1 MDAPNL
7 RLSSTYTP
15 GPDGEAGRYELRLFN
30 ASTATLKGFKLG
42 YSGPGRMGRNAVLEG
57 GMFVDQSGSWQE
69 IAAPRDFSLL
79 PGGEWVVSAT
89 NIDFALKHWTD
100 GAVGA
105 MVTLADGSVHK
116 VVVAPTALAGDTAT
130 LRRGIVSMPIVGSVP
145 ESLSIIPWPNRVAV
159 SGNRTAP
166 MGFAL
171 SGDEQVAK
179 TFKNLTDHLFPGFG
193 MVRSRDEDGYPVA
206 LEARPDLGEEAYE
219 IVFAADR
226 AKVRAS
232 QAKGHL
238 YGLITLGQIAR
249 GARLHP
255 ENFAFPTAGT
265 IVDSPAHGWRGSH
278 FDVARQFYGSD
289 EVAQFLRIL
298 AWNKMNRLHWHLSD
312 DEAWRIE
319 IEAYPELT
327 QKGAWRGHGLAI
339 TPQLGSGPEKSGGFY
354 TKAVA
359 REIIALGQDLG
370 IEVLP
375 EIDVP
380 GHCYALLQAIPSL
393 RDPGENGFYHSIQ
406 DFPNN
411 CLNPAVGA
419 VYDAIDVIFG
429 ELCALFPSKYFHV
442 GADEVPADAWTS
454 SPQAR
459 ALLQEIGGG
468 GTHELQAHFLR
479 RVQKFLR
486 AKGKIT
492 GAWEEASEG
501 GGIDKADCYLVGW
514 RNVAANQQLAA
525 AGYDV
530 VVAPGQHYYL
540 DMAFTGEWFEPGANW
555 AGNSTPEQTYRFDPS
570 AGWSEAERKK
580 LLGVQAC
587 IWSEPMTDRGV
598 FEHLVFPRLSA
609 IAETGWTAAAAK
621 DFSRFIG
628 IAALMP
634 SLYGILEIPK
644 NA

>member
-7 RLSSTYTP
+7 KLSSTYTP
-15 GPDGEAGRYELRLFN
+15 GPDGEAGRYELRLLN
-30 ASTATLKGFKLG
+30 ASPTPLKGFKLG
-42 YSGPGRMGRNAVLEG
+42 YSGPGRMGRSATLEG

-69 IAAPRDFSLL
+69 IAAPRDLTL
-79 PGGEWVVSAT
+79 APGAEWVVSAT
-89 NIDFALKHWTD
+89 GLDFALRHWTD
-100 GAVGA
+100 GAVAA
-105 MVTLADGSVHK
+105 MVTLADGSVHR
-116 VVVAPTALAGDTAT
+116 VSVAPTTLAGDSSA
-130 LRRGIVSMPIVGSVP
+130 LRRGVISMPVVGSVP

-166 MGFAL
+166 IGLAI
-171 SGDEQVAK
+171 SGDAEVAE
-179 TFKNLTDHLFPGFG
+179 TFRELTDHLFPGFG
-193 MVRSRDEDGYPVA
+193 MVRPPEEDGYPVA
-206 LEARPDLGEEAYE
+206 LEAREGLGEEAYE
-219 IVFAADR
+219 IVFGPAGAT
-226 AKVRAS
+226 VLAS
-232 QAKGHL
+232 RPQGHL
-238 YGLITLGQIAR
+238 YGLITLGQMAR

-255 ENFAFPTAGT
+255 ESFAFPTAGT
-265 IVDSPAHGWRGSH
+265 IADAPAHGWRGSH
-278 FDVARQFYGSD
+278 FDVARQFYGTA

-327 QKGAWRGHGLAI
+327 AKAAWRGHGMAI
-339 TPQLGSGPEKSGGFY
+339 TPQLGSGPERSGGFY
-354 TKAVA
+354 TKAAA
-359 REIIALGQDLG
+359 RQIIALGERLG

-393 RDPGENGFYHSIQ
+393 RDPGENGLYHSIQ

-411 CLNPAVGA
+411 CLNPAVET
-419 VYDAIDVIFG
+419 VYGVLETIFA

-459 ALLQEIGGG
+459 ALLESMGGG

-479 RVQKFLR
+479 RVQAFLR
-486 AKGKIT
+486 SRGKIT
-492 GAWEEASEG
+492 GAWEEACEG

-514 RNVAANQQLAA
+514 RNVAANQRLAA
-525 AGYDV
+525 QGYDV

-540 DMAFTGEWFEPGANW
+540 DMAFTADWCEPGANW

-570 AGWSEAERKK
+570 AGWSADEKAR

-587 IWSEPMTDRGV
+587 IWSEPMTDRAV

-609 IAETGWTAAAAK
+609 IAETGWTAPGAK
-621 DFSRFIG
+621 DLSRFIG

-634 SLYGILEIPK
+634 SLYNIAEAG